1 MDVML
6 KRPRDTSP
14 DVERTFAKRINR
26 GLGDVMPR
34 MIQWAPGASAHF
46 PPRNNH
52 NVPYYKTETVVAN
65 APQIAQFIHRLE
77 SQLPYVD
84 EDTRR
89 RVVFTKSGRCSKCN
103 CFFVGKGGSTLR
115 DACVVKCYCGQ
126 TELEAYCCVQCRV
139 LQWLILGCCEDVS
152 NALVCEQTTRPHQG
166 FARCPKRSCG
176 CPTQTLDDFYRV
188 RVSPS
193 PPPPQAAVAMD
204 DSV

>member
-1 MDVML
+1 MEVL
-6 KRPRDTSP
+6 KRPRETTSSP
-14 DVERTFAKRINR
+14 EIERAFAKRVNR
-26 GLGDVMPR
+26 GLCDVMPK

-52 NVPYYKTETVVAN
+52 NVPYYKTETVLAN

-84 EDTRR
+84 EETRR

-103 CFFVGKGGSTLR
+103 CYFVGKGGATLR
-115 DACVVKCYCGQ
+115 DACVVKCYCGAG

-139 LQWLILGCCEDVS
+139 LQWLILGCCDDTAS
-152 NALVCEQTTRPHQG
+152 SSSTLVCDAATRPHQG

-176 CPTQTLDDFYRV
+176 CATQTLDDFYRV
-188 RVSPS
+188 RVTPAPRGSL
-193 PPPPQAAVAMD
+193 
-204 DSV
+204 